1 MPLPPNPKHAHR
13 PLEISILKPEEE
25 EDVCPTP
32 KIRVAFS
39 LTPAMRAAMTVDGSL
54 DIAAHWFVLKLDEVN
69 LTEAVGIQKTR
80 VDPPKRVELLYE
92 AEHPLAAGQHTLS
105 VTFPQGPGE
114 QRTYSW
120 KFQVDPAL
128 VCEPHAQSRPELPGE
143 GGRIGGGKGGY
154 RPPRPR

>member
-1 MPLPPNPKHAHR
+1 MPLPPNPKHASR
-13 PLEISILKPEEE
+13 PPEISILKPEEE
-25 EDVCPTP
+25 EDVCPSP
-32 KIRVAFS
+32 RIRVAFS

-54 DIAAHWFVLKLDEVN
+54 DIAAHWFALKLDEVN
-69 LTEAVGIQKTR
+69 LAEAVEMVMTL
-80 VDPPKRVELLYE
+80 VSPPNRAELLYE
-92 AEHPLAAGQHTLS
+92 AERPLVAGQHTLS

-128 VCEPHAQSRPELPGE
+128 DCEPHAQSRSDLPRE
-143 GGRIGGGKGGY
+143 GGRIGGGQGGY